1 MLEDLV
7 VRPLPSMDTAGFEDE
22 PECRH
27 FLCRRLGRD
36 KHGLLE
42 LVKGLLQPGVSL
54 AAMDLPVRVG
64 PLADPRVVPLSH
76 ADALVSGCCIFN
88 LLIVDGPIFDHGFDQ
103 SVAQAGTIGS
113 A

>member
-1 MLEDLV
+1 MSEDLV
-7 VRPLPSMDTAGFEDE
+7 VGSLPSIDTARFKNE

-27 FLCRRLGRD
+27 FLWRWFGCG

-42 LVKGLLQPGVSL
+42 LVKRLLQPGVSL
-54 AAMDLPVRVG
+54 GAMDLPVRVG

-76 ADALVSGCCIFN
+76 ADSLVSGCRIFN